1 MAAIQT
7 KKTSTGGT
15 PRGAEKAAQLLMVLG
30 EERAVEVLRRL
41 TSDEVQKIGIEMTRL
56 NGMSTETVNNVLT
69 SFLNEITSN
78 HHISIVADEYTKSV
92 LVQALGQ
99 EAAEGILERIMM
111 GGNTKGLDSLK
122 WMEPQLIAG
131 IIQNEHPQI
140 QAIVISYLQPER
152 AGEVLAALPEGI
164 VIELL
169 VRMAEMDSVDPK
181 ALQELNYSLEKQ
193 VEGVVSKQSSAM
205 GGVKS
210 VANIFNTLDRSTED
224 SLIGKIYKV
233 NSITAERIRELM
245 FVFEDLK
252 KIPNKDF
259 QLLLREVSTEKLVTA
274 LKGAEQGMVEKVTK
288 NMSSR
293 AAEIFLD
300 DLQSRGPVKVVD
312 VEATQ
317 KEIIAIA
324 RQLADA
330 GKITLAEESAAMIG

>member
-1 MAAIQT
+1 MAGIQT
-7 KKTSTGGT
+7 KKAGAVSA
-15 PRGAEKAAQLLMVLG
+15 RGAEKAAQLLIVLG
-30 EERAVEVLRRL
+30 EERAAEVLKRL
-41 TSDEVQKIGIEMTRL
+41 TSEEVQKIGIEMTRM
-56 NGMSTETVNNVLT
+56 NGLDTETVNTVLMTFLDECATNSSISIEADEFTKNVL
-69 SFLNEITSN
+69 I
-78 HHISIVADEYTKSV
+78 
-92 LVQALGQ
+92 QALGRD
-99 EAAEGILERIMM
+99 AAETILERIMM
-111 GGNTKGLDSLK
+111 GGNTKGLDSLR

-140 QAIVISYLQPER
+140 QAIVVSYLQPER
-152 AGEVLAALPEGI
+152 AAEVLAALPEQI
-164 VIELL
+164 VVELL

-181 ALQELNYSLEKQ
+181 ALQELNYALEKQ

-210 VANIFNTLDRSTED
+210 VANIFNTLDRATED
-224 SLIGKIYKV
+224 SLIGKIHKINTV
-233 NSITAERIRELM
+233 TAERIRELM

-252 KIPNKDF
+252 KMPNKDF
-259 QLLLREVSTEKLVTA
+259 QLLLREVSTDKLVTA
-274 LKGAEQGMVEKVTK
+274 LKGADQSMVDKVTR

-330 GKITLAEESAAMIG
+330 GKIVLSEENAAMIG

>member
-1 MAAIQT
+1 MAV
-7 KKTSTGGT
+7 KKLMNKIT
-15 PRGAEKAAQLLMVLG
+15 GAEKAAQLLMVLG
-30 EERAVEVLRRL
+30 EERAADVLKRL
-41 TSDEVQKIGIEMTRL
+41 TSDEVQKIGVEMTR
-56 NGMSTETVNNVLT
+56 MSGLSTDDVNTVLT
-69 SFLNEITSN
+69 SFLKELESN
-78 HHISIVADEYTKSV
+78 NSISIVADEYTKNV
-92 LVQALGQ
+92 LVQALGM

-111 GGNTKGLDSLK
+111 GGNTKGLDSLR

-140 QAIVISYLQPER
+140 QAIVVSYLQPER
-152 AGEVLAALPEGI
+152 AGEVLAALPEPL
-164 VIELL
+164 VVELL
-169 VRMAEMDSVDPK
+169 VRMAEMNSVDPK

-210 VANIFNTLDRSTED
+210 VASIFNTLDRATED
-224 SLIGKIYKV
+224 ALIEKITKV
-233 NSITAERIRELM
+233 NSNTAERIRELM

-252 KIPNKDF
+252 KVPNKDF

-274 LKGAEQGMVEKVTK
+274 LKGADNSMIEKVTK

-312 VEATQ
+312 VEQTQ

-324 RQLADA
+324 KGMADA
-330 GKITLAEESAAMIG
+330 GKIVLTEESAAMIG

>member
-1 MAAIQT
+1 MT
-7 KKTSTGGT
+7 VKKSRNQIT
-15 PRGAEKAAQLLMVLG
+15 GAEKAAQLLMVLG
-30 EERAVEVLRRL
+30 EERAADVLKRL
-41 TSDEVQKIGIEMTRL
+41 TSDEVQKIGVEMTRMTGL
-56 NGMSTETVNNVLT
+56 STDDVNNVLS
-69 SFLNEITSN
+69 SFLKELESN
-78 HHISIVADEYTKSV
+78 NSINIVADEYTKNV
-92 LVQALGQ
+92 LIQALGQ

-111 GGNTKGLDSLK
+111 GGNTKGLDSLR

-140 QAIVISYLQPER
+140 QAIVVSYLQPER
-152 AGEVLAALPEGI
+152 AGEVLAALPESI
-164 VIELL
+164 VVELL
-169 VRMAEMDSVDPK
+169 VRMAEMNSVDPK

-224 SLIGKIYKV
+224 ALIEKIGKL
-233 NSITAERIRELM
+233 NAGTAERIRELM

-252 KIPNKDF
+252 KMPNKDF

-274 LKGAEQGMVEKVTK
+274 LKGADTSMIEKVTK

-300 DLQSRGPVKVVD
+300 DLASRGPVKVVD

-324 RQLADA
+324 KGMADA
-330 GKITLAEESAAMIG
+330 GKIVLTEESAAMIG

>member
-7 KKTSTGGT
+7 RKPASNGQK
-15 PRGAEKAAQLLMVLG
+15 GAEKAAQLLMVLG
-30 EERAVEVLRRL
+30 EERAAEVLRRL
-41 TSDEVQKIGIEMTRL
+41 SSEEVQKIGIEMTRM
-56 NGMSTETVNNVLT
+56 NGLTTESVNSVLAN
-69 SFLNEITSN
+69 FLEECNSN
-78 HHISIVADEYTKSV
+78 HTISIVADEYTKNV
-92 LVQALGQ
+92 LVQALGRDV
-99 EAAEGILERIMM
+99 AEGILERILM
-111 GGNTKGLDSLK
+111 GGNTKGLDSLR

-140 QAIVISYLQPER
+140 QAIVVSYLQPER
-152 AGEVLAALPEGI
+152 AGEVLAALPEPI

-181 ALQELNYSLEKQ
+181 ALQELNYALEKQ

-224 SLIGKIYKV
+224 HLIGKIYKINTV
-233 NSITAERIRELM
+233 TAERIRELM

-252 KIPNKDF
+252 KMPNKDF
-259 QLLLREVSTEKLVTA
+259 QLLLREVSTDKLVTA
-274 LKGAEQGMVEKVTK
+274 LKGAEQSMVEKVTR
-288 NMSSR
+288 NMSQR

-324 RQLADA
+324 RQLADS
-330 GKITLAEESAAMIG
+330 GKITLSEESAAMIG

>member
-1 MAAIQT
+1 MAV
-7 KKTSTGGT
+7 KKLQNKIT
-15 PRGAEKAAQLLMVLG
+15 GAEKAAQLLMVLG
-30 EERAVEVLRRL
+30 EERAADVLKRL
-41 TSDEVQKIGIEMTRL
+41 TSDEVQKIGVEMTR
-56 NGMSTETVNNVLT
+56 MSGLSTDDVNNVLT
-69 SFLNEITSN
+69 SFLKELESN
-78 HHISIVADEYTKSV
+78 NSISIVADEYTKNV
-92 LVQALGQ
+92 LVQALGM

-111 GGNTKGLDSLK
+111 GGNTKGLDSLR

-140 QAIVISYLQPER
+140 QAIVVSYLQPER
-152 AGEVLAALPEGI
+152 AGEVLAALPEAL
-164 VIELL
+164 VVELL
-169 VRMAEMDSVDPK
+169 VRMAEMNSVDPK

-210 VANIFNTLDRSTED
+210 VASIFNTLDRATED
-224 SLIGKIYKV
+224 ALIEKITKV
-233 NSITAERIRELM
+233 NSNTAERIRELM

-252 KIPNKDF
+252 KVPNKDF

-274 LKGAEQGMVEKVTK
+274 LKGADNSMIEKVTK

-300 DLQSRGPVKVVD
+300 DLQSRGPVKVID

-324 RQLADA
+324 KGMADA
-330 GKITLAEESAAMIG
+330 GKIVLTEESAAMIG

>member
-1 MAAIQT
+1 MAMIQT
-7 KKTSTGGT
+7 KKSQGNGV
-15 PRGAEKAAQLLMVLG
+15 RGVEKAAQLLMVLG
-30 EERAVEVLRRL
+30 ESQAAEVLRRL
-41 TSDEVQKIGIEMTRL
+41 NSDEVQKIGVEMTRMG
-56 NGMSTETVNNVLT
+56 GMSTETVNGVLT
-69 SFLNEITSN
+69 SFLDECSSN
-78 HHISIVADEYTKSV
+78 HTINIVADEYTKNV
-92 LVQALGQ
+92 LVQALGM

-111 GGNTKGLDSLK
+111 GGNTKGLDSLR

-140 QAIVISYLQPER
+140 QAIVVSYLQPER
-152 AGEVLAALPEGI
+152 AGEVLAALPESI

-224 SLIGKIYKV
+224 HLIGKMFKI
-233 NSITAERIRELM
+233 NSVTAERIRELM

-252 KIPNKDF
+252 KMPNKDF

-274 LKGAEQGMVEKVTK
+274 LKGADPSMVEKVTK

-300 DLQSRGPVKVVD
+300 DLQSRGPVKVID
-312 VEATQ
+312 VEMMQ

-324 RQLADA
+324 RQMADA
-330 GKITLAEESAAMIG
+330 GKIILTEESAAMIG